1 MDKETEL
8 WGQKFKIV
16 KNGLDESD
24 VISFVDSLKG
34 PDADLDQRLDHLGS
48 ILSGLSDQQ
57 SGLLS
62 KLEPLDSLRELASTS
77 GLGVNG
83 DRLEQLDSQI
93 NKLTDR
99 FRDFASELSG
109 VDSQAGIDASDE
121 IGTGNEKLAHLDSLT
136 RLAESTVVQAEKE
149 AEAIRAEIEGEAQ
162 VSASAIVAEAEEM
175 AKAEEERIISEAEET
190 ATVNAEC
197 IATEAEQACQEK
209 IAAAKER
216 AQEIITAAEEQA
228 QEITTSAEEQA
239 EQIRIQVKERAE
251 ADAELIRQEADDVLA
266 RSKQLVEG
274 EIKDMFDQAYRKLQS
289 NLQGPEA
296 DPPASSD
303 DQDAHS
309 CSSEYEGAP
318 MMDMSA
324 EEPECETPYDEQE
337 TMALQTECA
346 DDEPTDE
353 ASGEAQDQPAL
364 DEQVKM
370 DSEDHLPEPEE
381 AAPEERPDQPACSQ
395 DQPALP
401 DNPDLYE
408 GTVELAI
415 PPPVGL
421 DQVMQ
426 LHKDLKQISEVQV
439 LNFGGS
445 VDKGITIR
453 LVAKSPSPLLDILGS
468 MTGIASALDESQ
480 APEQLVP
487 SRPPGS
493 GPPIRR
499 IVLTTEN

>member
-8 WGQKFKIV
+8 WGRKFRIV
-16 KNGLDESD
+16 KNGLDQSD

-57 SGLLS
+57 SDLIS
-62 KLEPLDSLRELASTS
+62 KLDPLESLRELAGTS

-83 DRLEQLDSQI
+83 GQLEQLDSQI
-93 NKLTDR
+93 NKLTDG
-99 FRDFASELSG
+99 FRDLAFGLSS
-109 VDSQAGIDASDE
+109 VDSPAGTEASDG
-121 IGTGNEKLAHLDSLT
+121 IGTRNEKLAHLDSLT

-149 AEAIRAEIEGEAQ
+149 AEALRAEIEEEAQ
-162 VSASAIVAEAEEM
+162 VSASAIVAEAEER
-175 AKAEEERIISEAEET
+175 AKAVEERIVSEAEET
-190 ATVNAEC
+190 ATVNAEG
-197 IATEAEQACQEK
+197 IVTEAEQVSQEN
-209 IAAAKER
+209 IATAEER
-216 AQEIITAAEEQA
+216 ARQIICA
-228 QEITTSAEEQA
+228 AEEQA
-239 EQIRIQVKERAE
+239 EQIQIQVMERAE
-251 ADAELIRQEADDVLA
+251 ADAELIRQEADELLA

-289 NLQGPEA
+289 NLQGPAA
-296 DPPASSD
+296 DPPASLD
-303 DQDAHS
+303 DHDADS
-309 CSSEYEGAP
+309 GPSECEAAP
-318 MMDMSA
+318 VMDMGA
-324 EEPECETPYDEQE
+324 EEPECETPCDEQK
-337 TMALQTECA
+337 TMALQPECA
-346 DDEPTDE
+346 DDEPIDE

-364 DEQVKM
+364 DEQAKM
-370 DSEDHLPEPEE
+370 DSEGPLPEHEE
-381 AAPEERPDQPACSQ
+381 ATPEERPDQPACSQ

-426 LHKDLKQISEVQV
+426 LHKDLKDISEIQV
-439 LNFGGS
+439 MNFGGS

-453 LVAKSPSPLLDILGS
+453 LVSRTPTPLLDILGG
-468 MTGIASALDESQ
+468 MTGVASAVDEAQ

-487 SRPPGS
+487 SRPPGN